1 MNQIFKQFVIAL
13 FVFVGLAFSLHLL
26 LLYVA
31 ELPLFEN
38 KIIASYIVNLILA
51 LLIFSGLFFLRNKY
65 KNQIGFLFMG
75 GSFLKFFVFFLFFLP
90 VFKEDG
96 ATDKLEF
103 ASFFVPYAVCL
114 IIETLGVMKL
124 LRD

>member
-13 FVFVGLAFSLHLL
+13 FLFVSLAFGLHLI
-26 LLYVA
+26 LLYIA

-51 LLIFSGLFFLRNKY
+51 LLIFSGLFFLRNKF

-96 ATDKLEF
+96 VTDKLEF

-114 IIETLGVMKL
+114 AIETLGVMKL

>member
-13 FVFVGLAFSLHLL
+13 FLFVGLAFALHLL
-26 LLYVA
+26 LLNVA
-31 ELPLFEN
+31 DLPLFEN
-38 KIIASYIVNLILA
+38 KIIASYIVNIILA
-51 LLIFSGLFFLRNKY
+51 LIIFTGLFLLRNKF

-96 ATDKLEF
+96 ITDKLEF

-114 IIETLGVMKL
+114 LIETLGVMRL

>member
-13 FVFVGLAFSLHLL
+13 FLFVGLTFALHLL
-26 LLYVA
+26 LLYNA
-31 ELPLFEN
+31 DLPLFEN
-38 KIIASYIVNLILA
+38 KIIAAYIVNIILA
-51 LLIFSGLFFLRNKY
+51 LVIFTGLFLLRKKF

-75 GSFLKFFVFFLFFLP
+75 GSFLKFFIFFLFFLP

-96 ATDKLEF
+96 TTDKLEF

-114 IIETLGVMKL
+114 LIETLGVMKL
-124 LRD
+124 LKD

>member
-13 FVFVGLAFSLHLL
+13 FLFVGLAFALHLL
-26 LLYVA
+26 LLNVA
-31 ELPLFEN
+31 DLPLFEN
-38 KIIASYIVNLILA
+38 KIIASYIVNIILA
-51 LLIFSGLFFLRNKY
+51 LIIFTGLFLLRNKF

-96 ATDKLEF
+96 TTDKLEF

-114 IIETLGVMKL
+114 LIETLGVMRL